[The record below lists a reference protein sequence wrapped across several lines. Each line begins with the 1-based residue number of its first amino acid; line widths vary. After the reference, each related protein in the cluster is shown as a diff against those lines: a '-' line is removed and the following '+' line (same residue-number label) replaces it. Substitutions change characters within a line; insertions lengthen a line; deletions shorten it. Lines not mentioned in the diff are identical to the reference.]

1 MTANDRRRVTTFL
14 ALLVLICVNVG
25 CSSPERTSGSNSAL
39 VDPAKYELDLL
50 RCSVET
56 DEEYDQEASEPSI
69 GGDTVRSVVAE
80 YRLTNLD
87 AVRRRFDLRVTRTDS
102 NGVEIRFIA
111 KDSARL
117 DPGES
122 SVEQV
127 RKRVVPD
134 DVAPYACTA
143 EVWDSVIDDAFP
155 DD

>member
-1 MTANDRRRVTTFL
+1 M
-14 ALLVLICVNVG
+14 ALLVLVSASVG
-25 CSSPERTSGSNSAL
+25 CSSAARTSAPNGDV
-39 VDPAKYELDLL
+39 VDPAKYQLELM

-56 DEEYDQEASEPSI
+56 DEEYGLEVSEPSI
-69 GGDTVRSVVAE
+69 GGDTARNVVAE

-102 NGVEIRFIA
+102 SGTEIRFIA

-127 RKRVVPD
+127 RKRVVQD
-134 DVAPYACTA
+134 DVAPYTCTA